1 MHPMIRS
8 ALVLFGGVVI
18 AVMVVILM
26 DALVGRIYPLPAG
39 VDTRNEESLRQIIA
53 GMPTSAFVLL
63 LTGWVLA
70 AGAGAYFAARLAKH
84 SYVIH
89 GLIVAFFVLVATIAN
104 LAAIPHP
111 IWMWPAAIILIPAAG
126 WVAARLVVRSAAPPA
141 MTPVA

>member
-1 MHPMIRS
+1 MHPTIRS
-8 ALVLFGGVVI
+8 ALVLFGGVVV

-39 VDTRNEESLRQIIA
+39 IDTRNEESLRQA
-53 GMPTSAFVLL
+53 LANMPTAAFVLL

-70 AGAGAYFAARLAKH
+70 AGVGAYFAARLATH
-84 SYVIH
+84 SYAIH

-111 IWMWPAAIILIPAAG
+111 VWLWPATIILIPAAG
-126 WVAARLVVRSAAPPA
+126 WVATRFVTRPAVPPA
-141 MTPVA
+141 SVAG

>member
-26 DALVGRIYPLPAG
+26 DAFVGRIYPLAAG
-39 VDTRNEESLRQIIA
+39 VDPRDEESLRRAIA
-53 GMPTSAFVLL
+53 SMPAAAFVLL
-63 LTGWVLA
+63 LTGWVL
-70 AGAGAYFAARLAKH
+70 GAGIGAWFAARLARH
-84 SYVIH
+84 SYATH

-111 IWMWPAAIILIPAAG
+111 MWMWPAAIILIPAAG
-126 WVAARLVVRSAAPPA
+126 WIGTRFVARPVAPPA
-141 MTPVA
+141 SATA

>member
-26 DALVGRIYPLPAG
+26 DALVGRIYPLPPG
-39 VDTRNEESLRQIIA
+39 VDTRDEESLRQVIA
-53 GMPTSAFVLL
+53 GLPIGAFVLL
-63 LTGWVLA
+63 LTGWILA
-70 AGAGAYFAARLAKH
+70 AATGSYFATRLATQARAT
-84 SYVIH
+84 H
-89 GLIVAFFVLVATIAN
+89 GLIVSIFVLVATIAN

-126 WVAARLVVRSAAPPA
+126 WVAARLVVRSAAAPA
-141 MTPVA
+141 PTPLA